1 MTPHQKELFGEFVR
15 NIVQAAGTMALYSRQ
30 HRMTVA
36 QVSQS
41 LALLNESLTDDEAA
55 TVMHL
60 GDDLFV
66 NGIPL
71 DKSPQLD
78 RLTLAM
84 THYGIGHITICRGA
98 TYDDIELLLL
108 VVAHRLARDFQPTPH
123 LRFGA
128 VDVGLSPQ
136 PKAPTEEISFFS
148 AIPSQ
153 FIEGLTT
160 VFGVRNQFEQFDL
173 KPVLGVVAG
182 FVTAFRNEANPFLA
196 LVPVRDMD
204 EYTFTHSVNVCILNL
219 AQAMSLGLEGQ
230 LLHDVGVAGMLHDV
244 GKQFVPEEIL
254 NNPGKLKENEW
265 EFMRQHTVRGAEYL
279 LNNPGI
285 PRIAILSAFEHH
297 MKFDMSGY
305 PKVPEGWQTNLCS
318 QITMLSDFFD
328 ALRTKRVYKDAL
340 SFDKTAGIMLWLAGT
355 ELNPALTLNFLKT
368 LGKMEE
374 VKARHGSAG
383 SPPL

>member
-41 LALLNESLTDDEAA
+41 LALLNEALTDDDTA
-55 TVMHL
+55 TVMLL

-66 NGIPL
+66 NGLPL
-71 DKSPQLD
+71 EKGPQLD
-78 RLTLAM
+78 RLILAM
-84 THYGIGHITICRGA
+84 THYGIGHITISRGA

-108 VVAHRLARDFQPTPH
+108 VVAHRVERDFQPTPH

-128 VDVGLSPQ
+128 VDVGISPQ
-136 PKAPTEEISFFS
+136 PEALPQGISSFS

-153 FIEGLTT
+153 LIEGLMTT
-160 VFGVRNQFEQFDL
+160 FGVRNHLEQFDV
-173 KPVLGVVAG
+173 KAVLGVVAG

-196 LVPVRDMD
+196 LVPVREMD

-219 AQAMSLGLEGQ
+219 AQGMSLGFDGQ

-254 NNPGKLKENEW
+254 NNPGNLRENEW
-265 EFMRQHTVRGAEYL
+265 ESMRQHSVRGAEYL

-285 PRIAILSAFEHH
+285 PRIAVLTAFEHH

-328 ALRTKRVYKDAL
+328 ALRTKRVYKDAMH
-340 SFDKTAGIMLWLAGT
+340 FDKTAGIMLLLAGT
-355 ELNPALTLNFLKT
+355 ELNPALTLNFLRI
-368 LGKMEE
+368 LGKIEE
-374 VKARHGSAG
+374 ANAGHDHAG
-383 SPPL
+383 SPP